1 MKRKIIYSSGIV
13 LLGAFILGALY
24 LNSLMPIITG
34 YAAKNLA
41 SAVFVSGRSQAE
53 VEALDL
59 NFSFIKY
66 TKNRVDIE
74 NKSVR
79 SRFLW
84 GRSKAIYREGFGC
97 TLVRDVDEEVLRN
110 EKFPEIPPLN
120 YAQDTT
126 LWPLGNVIQ
135 DSIVG
140 IDLQKIEQIA
150 LNLVDKHTYGGYA
163 FSFLVMYKGVP
174 VMEKYNLGINE
185 KTRLL
190 SWSMAKSFTNALAG
204 IMVMDG
210 KWDIHAPAEIP
221 EWQFDDRKSI
231 TISNLLKMQSGL
243 EWNEDYGNRS
253 DVTVMLH
260 DKADFARFSYE
271 KPLKYAPGTRWYYS
285 SGTTN
290 IVNHLMRKA
299 IGNDSLYYQFAANRL
314 FNKIGMPDAVFEVD
328 ASGTQ
333 VGSSYIYATTRDYA
347 RFALLYMNDGVFNGE
362 RILPEGWVKY
372 SATDATDSMGK
383 YGAGFWL
390 NMDGAMPSAPANM
403 YRCQGHN
410 GQRIFMLPDEELAV
424 VVLGYSPKKTNDMDF
439 NRLIGDVLKTIEN

>member
-1 MKRKIIYSSGIV
+1 MKRKIGYGLLIV
-13 LLGAFILGALY
+13 LLGAFIGGALY

-41 SAVFVSGRSQAE
+41 SAVFISGRSQAE

-66 TKNRVDIE
+66 TKNKVDRERKRV
-74 NKSVR
+74 S

-84 GRSKAIYREGFGC
+84 GKSVAIYREGFGC
-97 TLVRDVDEEVLRN
+97 TLVRDVDENVLRN
-110 EKFPEIPPLN
+110 EKFPENTALN
-120 YAQDTT
+120 YAQDSTP
-126 LWPLGNVIQ
+126 WPLGNLLP
-135 DSIVG
+135 DTTAG
-140 IDLQKIEQIA
+140 IDLQMIKQIA
-150 LNLVDKHTYGGYA
+150 LDLVDKRAYGGYA
-163 FSFLVMYKGVP
+163 FSFLIMHKGVP
-174 VMEKYNLGINE
+174 VVEKYNLGINA

-210 KWDIHAPAEIP
+210 KWDINAPAEIP
-221 EWQFDDRKSI
+221 EWKGDERKNI
-231 TISNLLKMQSGL
+231 TINNLLQMQSGL
-243 EWNEDYGNRS
+243 DWNEDYGNRS

-260 DKADFARFSYE
+260 DKADFARFAYD
-271 KPLKYAPGTRWYYS
+271 KPLKYAPGTLWYYS

-290 IVNHLMRKA
+290 IVNHLMRKT
-299 IGNDSLYYQFAANRL
+299 IGNDSEYYKFAANRL
-314 FNKIGMPDAVFEVD
+314 FNKIGMPDAVFELD

-347 RFALLYMNDGVFNGE
+347 RFALLYMNDGFFNGE

-372 SATDATDSMGK
+372 SAAQATDSQGK

-390 NMDGAMPSAPANM
+390 NSDGGIPSAPKNM

-410 GQRIFMLPDEELAV
+410 GQRIFMLPDEELAI
-424 VVLGYSPKKTNDMDF
+424 VVLGYSPRKTNDIDF
-439 NRLIGDVLKTIEN
+439 DRLIGDVLKAIVK